1 MFSRDALAALTL
13 QPAFRLMTHY
23 GNEALEAAQCAA
35 PVIGYADP
43 ANCSLQFE
51 RRQRFRA
58 NH

>member
-1 MFSRDALAALTL
+1 
-13 QPAFRLMTHY
+13 MTHY

-35 PVIGYADP
+35 PVVVYADP